1 MQTADH
7 PKSLKA
13 RSRFESYHFAL
24 SACGKIRPTA
34 EHDFAIVRSGRE
46 KCEPLERYFFAC
58 FSCTQFADFWKAS
71 CEA

>member
-13 RSRFESYHFAL
+13 RCRFHSYHFAL

-34 EHDFAIVRSGRE
+34 EHDFAIVTSGRE
-46 KCEPLERYFFAC
+46 KCNRYFFVC
-58 FSCTQFADFWKAS
+58 FSWTQLADFWKAS
-71 CEA
+71 CDA

>member
-13 RSRFESYHFAL
+13 QSRVESYHFAL
-24 SACGKIRPTA
+24 SACGKIRPTVG
-34 EHDFAIVRSGRE
+34 HDFT
-46 KCEPLERYFFAC
+46 LNRYFFVC
-58 FSCTQFADFWKAS
+58 LSWTQFADFWKAS

>member
-13 RSRFESYHFAL
+13 RTPFEPYHFAL
-24 SACGKIRPTA
+24 SACGKTRPTA
-34 EHDFAIVRSGRE
+34 EHDFAIVTSKRE
-46 KCEPLERYFFAC
+46 KRHPLQPYFFVC
-58 FSCTQFADFWKAS
+58 FSWIQFADFWNAS